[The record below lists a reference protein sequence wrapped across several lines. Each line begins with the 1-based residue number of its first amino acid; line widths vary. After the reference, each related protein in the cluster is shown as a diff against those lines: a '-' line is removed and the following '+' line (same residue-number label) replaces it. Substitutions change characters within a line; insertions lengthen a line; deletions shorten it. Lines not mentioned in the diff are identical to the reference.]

1 MPRLKNKLN
10 QEEVQTIR
18 SNLNSANSSIEMLDW
33 DRASWIEFARDMFD
47 EQEYDLVI
55 DNLMNVRQFDNLVSS
70 LEMIKKTIEKTIEQD
85 PLSKQTHDA
94 KGKPMEKDKYGNTLY
109 DLDEVPDF
117 DNGLGSKAI
126 DTKKLIN

>member
-1 MPRLKNKLN
+1 
-10 QEEVQTIR
+10 
-18 SNLNSANSSIEMLDW
+18 
-33 DRASWIEFARDMFD
+33 
-47 EQEYDLVI
+47 
-55 DNLMNVRQFDNLVSS
+55 MNVRQFDNLVSS
-70 LEMIKKTIEKTIEQD
+70 LEMIKKTIEKD
-85 PLSKQTHDA
+85 PIAKQTHDA